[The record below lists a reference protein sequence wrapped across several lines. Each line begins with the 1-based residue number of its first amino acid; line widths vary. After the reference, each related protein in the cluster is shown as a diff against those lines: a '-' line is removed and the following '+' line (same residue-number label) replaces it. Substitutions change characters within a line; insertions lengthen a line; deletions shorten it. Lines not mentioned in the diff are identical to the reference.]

1 MNQKNTISEDEI
13 DLIELAKTI
22 WAGRR
27 LIVKIT
33 SIFVLLGLIIAFTSK
48 VEYEASCKLLPESQE
63 GMKGN
68 LEEGC
73 SFVGFARITQDMDN
87 KINQSNRL

>member
-1 MNQKNTISEDEI
+1 MEEKKPISEDEI

-27 LIVKIT
+27 LIIKVTAVFI
-33 SIFVLLGLIIAFTSK
+33 ILGLIIAFTSK

-87 KINQSNRL
+87 KINQSNCL

>member
-13 DLIELAKTI
+13 DLIELAKII

-27 LIVKIT
+27 LIIKVTAVFI
-33 SIFVLLGLIIAFTSK
+33 ILGLIIAFTSK

-63 GMKGN
+63 G
-68 LEEGC
+68 LPEVEC
-73 SFVGFARITQDMDN
+73 LYRSY
-87 KINQSNRL
+87 